1 MVSNVWVE
9 FTVTAHCRIPAL
21 LDYVTAR
28 ALLPARQ
35 QRWTKLV
42 LSLVMF
48 ICLCVCVCVSVQQ
61 LRHYRSDVDI
71 TRYKYVLR
79 RSLNWLQFCDI
90 IVSSIFDL
98 ENYFF
103 IFFSNK
109 LLLITWKLLVLCK
122 WIKVG
127 SGVLYRQFWG
137 ETCLQFG
144 DRIRQPSA
152 LPMQLLDYVTSC
164 C

>member
-35 QRWTKLV
+35 QRWMKLV

-48 ICLCVCVCVSVQQ
+48 ICLCVCVSGCVCVYVSVQQ

-98 ENYFF
+98 ENYFLN
-103 IFFSNK
+103 IFFQKIIAYNVK
-109 LLLITWKLLVLCK
+109 TT
-122 WIKVG
+122 G
-127 SGVLYRQFWG
+127 SL
-137 ETCLQFG
+137 
-144 DRIRQPSA
+144 
-152 LPMQLLDYVTSC
+152 
-164 C
+164 